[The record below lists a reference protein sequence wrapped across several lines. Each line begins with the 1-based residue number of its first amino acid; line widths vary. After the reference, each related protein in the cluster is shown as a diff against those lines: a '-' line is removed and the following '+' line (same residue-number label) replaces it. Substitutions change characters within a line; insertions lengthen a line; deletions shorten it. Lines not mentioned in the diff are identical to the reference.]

1 MGHATLRASAW
12 VGLLLLL
19 VLALA
24 VGRVTGQAS
33 APAASTPSPS
43 CPASLSANGHDYHGL
58 TLTLCSFAGQDLS
71 NANFAGAT
79 LTGVIFIKTNL
90 SGADFSG
97 ATFADSGSPYLPTD
111 FTLANLSNAKFVGAK
126 FNGLTYLSYATLTC
140 TDFSSSTGG
149 ATDLSNANFGD
160 ALAVDPQQ
168 CRPKFRGTA
177 MPCDMIAQWN
187 LLDLSGANISACTAQ
202 LQTVPGQPGHDF
214 SGGMYSQVVFDGL
227 DLSGSKWNG
236 TVLEHASFQGAILDN
251 ATGLNGTPNAMSK
264 LSGAL
269 FNNASVQNVDL
280 SYAEL
285 YGANFTNANL
295 SNASFAGAFL
305 QANTGAT
312 PPIERAA
319 VFAGAHLPNVS
330 FAAAQLQGASF
341 SATRACTSVAPAS
354 RHPSRVSLPRA
365 THARRHR
372 APT

>member
-1 MGHATLRASAW
+1 MSHATLRASAW

-168 CRPKFRGTA
+168 CRPKFRGTT
-177 MPCDMIAQWN
+177 MTCEMVAQWN

-365 THARRHR
+365 THARRRR